1 MVEHRLFQ
9 SIFARSFAFRQDSW
23 GAWSDEGRD
32 FDVVGAGA
40 TSLCAEGRWRGGW
53 FSALLQQ
60 VLAMTPE
67 QMDRLTPVQRTQVEQ
82 LRAAAMSQGR
92 M

>member
-1 MVEHRLFQ
+1 MRVVVLGVLRRAVFW
-9 SIFARSFAFRQDSW
+9 A
-23 GAWSDEGRD
+23 GKMGCGSDL
-32 FDVVGAGA
+32 VV
-40 TSLCAEGRWRGGW
+40 LRGGGGRRVGVI
-53 FSALLQQ
+53 SALLQQ

>member
-1 MVEHRLFQ
+1 
-9 SIFARSFAFRQDSW
+9 
-23 GAWSDEGRD
+23 
-32 FDVVGAGA
+32 VGVI
-40 TSLCAEGRWRGGW
+40 
-53 FSALLQQ
+53 SALLQQ